1 MVQKVYYVYTFGLF
15 EGKVR
20 IQLFQSIMNSMG
32 VLFIYLYV
40 RDAIQAKVNL

>member
-20 IQLFQSIMNSMG
+20 IQLFQSIVNNMG
-32 VLFIYLYV
+32 LLVIYL
-40 RDAIQAKVNL
+40 